1 MNSLIDAAFSR
12 SRVVVLLLIMTLSV
26 GAFAY
31 SSIPK
36 EANPEVP
43 LPLVYV
49 STGLDGISPTDAE
62 RLLIEPL
69 ESEFAAI
76 SGLDRMESHASE
88 GFASVQ
94 LEFQAGG
101 DIDEA
106 LDKVR
111 EAADRAEGELPS
123 DAHDITITEINTAL
137 FPIITVILSGP
148 VPERTLNDIADDVQE
163 AVEGL
168 PGVLEVDVGG
178 QRDEFLE
185 VLIDPTVFQTYNLSF
200 EEVIGQIQR
209 NNQLIAAG
217 AIESGA
223 GRVVLKVPG
232 LIEDLDDVLAMPV
245 KVRDGTVVTFRDV
258 ATIRRAFEDPNGFA
272 RIDGQPALSLEVKKR
287 SGANIIETV
296 ADVRATVNELGSDWP
311 DTLRVNFLQDQSEQV
326 EDMLS
331 DLEANV
337 IAAVILVMIVIVFAL
352 GFRSAVLVG
361 LAIPGAFLAGVTAL
375 WFMGITMNIVVLF
388 SLILVVGMLVD
399 GAIVTTELAD
409 RKLQEGARPRE
420 AYAFGA
426 KRMAWPIIAS
436 TATTLSVFFPLLF
449 WSGMVGE
456 FMKFLPITVLL
467 TLFASLFMALVFIPV
482 VGGLIGKRQPQ
493 SASGKRALRM
503 AEVGDPRQIGGIT
516 RVYVRLLERAILNP
530 GTTVLLAVAMLL
542 GAFGLYGQLG
552 KGVTFFPSVEPE
564 FMQVQVRA
572 RDNTSIYERDRL
584 LRIVERRLLQYDEIA
599 TVYARSVM
607 NAGQGD
613 EETIGTLQLEL
624 NEWDTRR
631 KAEVIGED
639 IRADVADI
647 PGVDV
652 QVLTEDGGPA
662 GGKPINLQ
670 LRGRDPVA
678 QASSVDRVREAM
690 ADIGG
695 FTDITDTRPLPGVE
709 LSINVDRVEAARF
722 GADVSL
728 LGQAVRLLT
737 QGINVASYRPGDVD
751 GTLDIRVRF
760 PYQERSLAE
769 LGNLRVPTS
778 TGLVPISN
786 FVSFSPSE
794 RVGTIRRIDEQRV
807 VTIEANLAPGV
818 LLNDQIAK
826 LSATLD
832 NGGLPDSV
840 SYSFGGEAEDQT
852 EAMVFLVG
860 AFISAILLMFLILLL
875 QFNSF
880 YQALIVMSAIV
891 FSIAGVLL
899 GLLVTGRP
907 FGFVM
912 GGIGVIALAGIVVN
926 NNIVLIDTYNQLEG
940 KRAFTP
946 GGRTSDRRSAPAPRG
961 FDVCHDGSWPDADGH
976 RPQYQFL
983 HTRDR
988 VRRTVNAM
996 VDRAIQCH
1004 CGWPCDCNIAHA
1016 HRHAGNADTWRAPR
1030 ETQGSRPCPGFHLA
1044 NWCKFAGA
1052 PRFYDT
1058 MFRPSVAQGSGTL

>member
-1 MNSLIDAAFSR
+1 MNALIDAAFSR

-31 SSIPK
+31 TSIPK
-36 EANPEVP
+36 EANPDIP

-49 STGLDGISPTDAE
+49 STGLDGISPSDAE

-69 ESEFAAI
+69 ESEFSSI
-76 SGLDRMESHASE
+76 TGLDRMESHASE

-94 LEFQAGG
+94 LDFLPGG
-101 DIDEA
+101 DINEA

-111 EAADRAEGELPS
+111 EAVDRAESELPD
-123 DAHDITITEINTAL
+123 DAHDVTITEINTAL
-137 FPIITVILSGP
+137 FPIITAILSGP
-148 VPERTLNDIADDVQE
+148 IPERTLNALADDVQE
-163 AVEGL
+163 AVESL

-178 QRDEFLE
+178 KRDEFLE

-232 LIEDLDDVLAMPV
+232 LIEDLEDVLSMPV
-245 KVRDGTVVTFRDV
+245 KVRDGTVVTFSDV
-258 ATIRRAFEDPNGFA
+258 ATIRRAFEDPTGFA
-272 RIDGQPALSLEVKKR
+272 RINGQPALALEVKKR

-296 ADVRATVNELGSDWP
+296 ADVKARVAELQAGWP
-311 DTLRVNFLQDQSEQV
+311 DTVTVDFLQDQSEQV
-326 EDMLS
+326 EDLLS

-352 GFRSAVLVG
+352 GLRSAILVG

-375 WFMGITMNIVVLF
+375 WLFGFTMNIVVLF

-409 RKLQEGARPRE
+409 RRLQEGASPRE
-420 AYAFGA
+420 AYAYGA

-449 WSGMVGE
+449 WTGMVGE
-456 FMKFLPITVLL
+456 FMKFLPITVIL

-482 VGGLIGKRQPQ
+482 VGGWIGRRQPQ
-493 SASGKRALRM
+493 TAKAKRALHL
-503 AEVGDPRQIGGIT
+503 AEHGDPRDIT
-516 RVYVRLLERAILNP
+516 GLTGVYVRLLEKAILRP
-530 GTTVLLAVAMLL
+530 GTTVLLAVSLLL
-542 GAFGLYGQLG
+542 GAFSLYGQLG

-572 RDNTSIYERDRL
+572 RDNVSIYERDRL
-584 LRIVERRLLQYDEIA
+584 LRLVESRLLTYDEIA
-599 TVYARSVM
+599 RVYARSVM
-607 NAGQGD
+607 SAGGGD

-624 NEWDTRR
+624 TEWDERR

-639 IRADVADI
+639 IRSDVSDI
-647 PGVDV
+647 AGIDV

-662 GGKPINLQ
+662 AGKPVNLK
-670 LRGRDPVA
+670 LRGSDPQSQSAAVEA
-678 QASSVDRVREAM
+678 VRAAM
-690 ADIGG
+690 AEIGG

-728 LGQAVRLLT
+728 LGQAVQLLT
-737 QGINVASYRPGDVD
+737 QGIKVASYRPGDID

-760 PYQERSLAE
+760 PHGERSLAE
-769 LGNLRVPTS
+769 LGNLRVPTTS
-778 TGLVPISN
+778 GLVPIAN
-786 FVSFSPSE
+786 FVSFSPTE
-794 RVGTIRRIDEQRV
+794 RVGTIRRIDEVRV
-807 VTIEANLAPGV
+807 VTVEANLAPGV

-826 LSATLD
+826 LTAVMED
-832 NGGLPDSV
+832 GGLPDGISF
-840 SYSFGGEAEDQT
+840 SFGGEAEDQT
-852 EAMVFLVG
+852 EAMVFLIG

-875 QFNSF
+875 QFNRF

-907 FGFVM
+907 FGIVM

-926 NNIVLIDTYNQLEG
+926 NNIVLIDTYNQLKASGQSPLEAALRTG
-940 KRAFTP
+940 AQRLRPVILTSVTTALGLMPMVIGLNIDFFTREIVYGAPSSQWWTELSSAIAGGLAIATVLTLIVTPAMLMLGERRAERAV
-946 GGRTSDRRSAPAPRG
+946 GRTVAPA
-961 FDVCHDGSWPDADGH
+961 
-976 RPQYQFL
+976 
-983 HTRDR
+983 
-988 VRRTVNAM
+988 
-996 VDRAIQCH
+996 
-1004 CGWPCDCNIAHA
+1004 
-1016 HRHAGNADTWRAPR
+1016 
-1030 ETQGSRPCPGFHLA
+1030 
-1044 NWCKFAGA
+1044 
-1052 PRFYDT
+1052 
-1058 MFRPSVAQGSGTL
+1058 